1 MFGATAEE
9 KSVGFCY
16 PYAPI
21 AGFAYKVL
29 DAEEPHN
36 GATENQ
42 DHVNNT
48 TAATLLSE
56 GLKTAGRVGTVQ
68 PPCHIAYCH

>member
-1 MFGATAEE
+1 MFGATAKG

-29 DAEEPHN
+29 DAEEPCN
-36 GATENQ
+36 GTTERQ

-48 TAATLLSE
+48 TAATSLSE

-68 PPCHIAYCH
+68 PPCHMAHCH